1 MSCFIFHSPWDIS
14 NVCFISWSFH
24 LLLLDVQS
32 PTAQHTACWRWLTS
46 PMPQQA
52 VVSPKCTWRHGALL
66 PRTMHPHPKSS
77 PETTDPRCMQGLHM
91 ITLLKTRIH
100 KNRTQSKRKK
110 TSSLYNLWSVICWFS
125 CRVSGSLGWGLRKKK
140 KTTGQTSCHT
150 CQWSL
155 VNQACTNFTSL
166 ETVLCQSSP
175 QDCQFGFVTCWCLV
189 RV

>member
-32 PTAQHTACWRWLTS
+32 STAQHTACWRWLTS

-52 VVSPKCTWRHGALL
+52 VVSPRCTWRHGALL

-77 PETTDPRCMQGLHM
+77 PETTHPRCMQGLHM

-125 CRVSGSLGWGLRKKK
+125 CRVSGSLGWGLRKNKK
-140 KTTGQTSCHT
+140 LLDKPAVIRVS
-150 CQWSL
+150 
-155 VNQACTNFTSL
+155 
-166 ETVLCQSSP
+166 EVL
-175 QDCQFGFVTCWCLV
+175 
-189 RV
+189 